1 MALYSVRPKRSIA
14 TSTPKIPKIKPAAVV
29 RAVSV
34 RHWRG
39 KPARGQRAERAANW
53 LNGELLVLPTLSLA
67 CAVFGTNYASI
78 IAARGRSG
86 NKPHWNMWL
95 GVLARAWMS
104 CDEEQRASFA
114 STFESDLWKSL
125 ERVADVQHD

>member
-1 MALYSVRPKRSIA
+1 MALYSLRPKRSIA

-39 KPARGQRAERAANW
+39 KPTQEQRAERAANW

-67 CAVFGTNYASI
+67 CSVFGTNYAAVVKARRRPGNRPKSSI
-78 IAARGRSG
+78 
-86 NKPHWNMWL
+86 WL
-95 GVLARAWMS
+95 GLLSRAWMNCS
-104 CDEEQRASFA
+104 DDEQAAFARA
-114 STFESDLWKSL
+114 FEPGLWRAL
-125 ERVADVQHD
+125 EHVVDHHN